1 MSTVGV
7 GYSKP
12 RLLFCSIFMNDKKR
26 NMSDDTEFFLSFTSQ
41 SLILVIIFFFFFK
54 VSQTVIIELV
64 ISVSCPDLLL
74 KSFLLSIIREE
85 KRKKL

>member
-41 SLILVIIFFFFFK
+41 SLILVINFFFFE